1 MKIIEQSQ
9 LIRKAKDKIFEDIFQ
24 KYNLTSNEVDILI
37 FLKENTDDTA
47 TNIVNE
53 LLFTKSHVSLSVE
66 NLTKKGYITKYVDER
81 NKKMVHLELTDKSIP
96 ILEET
101 TVKKKKF
108 MDLMFEHISEEDKKV
123 MEKVFKQMN
132 ENVNHILDL

>member
-9 LIRKAKDKIFEDIFQ
+9 LIRKAKDKIFEDIFK

-66 NLTKKGYITKYVDER
+66 NLTKKGYITKYIDEK
-81 NKKMVHLELTDKSIP
+81 NKKVVHLELTDKSIP

-101 TVKKKKF
+101 TIKRKKF
-108 MDLMFEHISEEDKKV
+108 VDLMFQHISEEDKKV